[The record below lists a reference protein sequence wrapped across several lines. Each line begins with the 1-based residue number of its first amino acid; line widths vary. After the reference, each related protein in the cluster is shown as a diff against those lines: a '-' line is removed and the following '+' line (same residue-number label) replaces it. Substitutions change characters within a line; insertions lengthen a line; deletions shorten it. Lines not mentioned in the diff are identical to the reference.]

1 MLAAPALL
9 ERPAAAARPAAT
21 ARHPSF
27 RIPASADE
35 LIVVS
40 SPTYD
45 PAGYLATL
53 QTFQR
58 ANAYSPWRPVFPAWQ
73 AETGWGHL
81 RDVRH
86 EGDGSTPTGVY
97 PFGRTMY
104 GNDPNPGGLHDA
116 YHQLV
121 CGDWWDEDPY
131 SPQYNRFVHVPCGT
145 TPHFASWSE
154 ALWTETAAYPYLAV
168 IDFNDN
174 PTIGGRNAPGSG
186 IFLHAWVDG
195 PTAGCVALPLPDLLE
210 VLRWLEPADH
220 PVIEIGT
227 DAEVGRVPPAAPPI
241 GFSVAA
247 SSPAGYWLAS
257 SAGNVLAFG
266 GAARWGSPLG
276 SGDPMAA
283 PVTSIASAP
292 GGGGYWV
299 TTGNGHVYQYGKARF
314 FGSPFKEGRRLHL
327 VGIAPVPSGNGY
339 VVVADNGGVE
349 AFGQARSYGS
359 PLSSGHPTR
368 IVAIAS
374 TPDGRGYWLLAA
386 DGSVDHYG
394 DAHEYGS
401 PAASHEVPRSPL
413 VGILATRDGRGYWL
427 TTAAGEVLPYG
438 DARSYGS
445 PAGHLLAPVVGI
457 TAFRGGY
464 ELYAVR
470 PSLPARPHVYRYPA
484 PG

>member
-1 MLAAPALL
+1 
-9 ERPAAAARPAAT
+9 
-21 ARHPSF
+21 
-27 RIPASADE
+27 
-35 LIVVS
+35 
-40 SPTYD
+40 
-45 PAGYLATL
+45 
-53 QTFQR
+53 
-58 ANAYSPWRPVFPAWQ
+58 
-73 AETGWGHL
+73 
-81 RDVRH
+81 
-86 EGDGSTPTGVY
+86 
-97 PFGRTMY
+97 MY

-131 SPQYNRFVHVPCGT
+131 SPRYNRFVHVPCGT
-145 TPHFASWSE
+145 TPPFASWSE

-168 IDFNDN
+168 INFNDN
-174 PTIGGRNAPGSG
+174 PTIGGERRPDRGSSCTPGWTARPQDASPSRCRTCSRCCAGSSPPITRSSRSAPTPRS
-186 IFLHAWVDG
+186 A
-195 PTAGCVALPLPDLLE
+195 AS
-210 VLRWLEPADH
+210 R
-220 PVIEIGT
+220 
-227 DAEVGRVPPAAPPI
+227 RAPPI

-247 SSPAGYWLAS
+247 ASPAGYWLAS

-276 SGDPMAA
+276 SGDPLAA

-374 TPDGRGYWLLAA
+374 TPDGKGYWLLAA

-394 DAHEYGS
+394 DARGYGS
-401 PAASHEVPRSPL
+401 PAASHQVPRSPL
-413 VGILATRDGRGYWL
+413 VGIVATRDGRGYWL

-445 PAGHLLAPVVGI
+445 PAGHLMAPVVGI
-457 TAFRGGY
+457 TAFAGGY

-470 PSLPARPHVYRYPA
+470 PSLPARPHVYRYRA